1 MSARPWLDLLVI
13 HLPIN
18 GSGSAGRLEGGW
30 TRTGPGPQSSGEP
43 GVPVGEMDLG
53 TDRYGGLDDTPVVWS
68 LVSTG
73 QPVGMTGYGV
83 HAPVGSAY
91 LVQVGG
97 GRPARVHAPV
107 GRAPES

>member
-30 TRTGPGPQSSGEP
+30 TRTGPDPQSSGEL

-53 TDRYGGLDDTPVVWS
+53 DRPVRALMHIGRLDDTTVVWA
-68 LVSTG
+68 LASTG
-73 QPVGMTGYGV
+73 QPVGMTGYG
-83 HAPVGSAY
+83 PMRQ
-91 LVQVGG
+91 LVV
-97 GRPARVHAPV
+97 RTWFK
-107 GRAPES
+107 